1 MHSQYLLPWDMF
13 IPMGRTIRPSSPKSD
28 RPSEE
33 PRREKEEAEEDH
45 RPHPPPPP
53 ATPTTTPGDSHQPH
67 PPRSATT
74 TSLTL
79 HFRRPPVAVKISWA
93 QQRYHHRRR
102 YPTTKYGF
110 PIYSAKAV
118 RFRMQH
124 PRSPIGIGSDSGECD
139 ILRSIPC
146 HPKYNGIFFSSSF
159 ILSAYLLMSKSAL
172 FLPPK
177 NLLFVP
183 LSFSVYWSHHFI
195 AHASN
200 ASYQHRLQMG
210 GVSIVENMLTDGWSK
225 HQRSNS
231 CGIAGGHGMLEDGK
245 RRRFPQLKQSS
256 KDAESFRGKEE

>member
-146 HPKYNGIFFSSSF
+146 HPKYN
-159 ILSAYLLMSKSAL
+159 
-172 FLPPK
+172 
-177 NLLFVP
+177 
-183 LSFSVYWSHHFI
+183 VYWSHHFI

>member
-1 MHSQYLLPWDMF
+1 MVWQYHFP
-13 IPMGRTIRPSSPKSD
+13 RPFSPKSD

-102 YPTTKYGF
+102 YPTTK
-110 PIYSAKAV
+110 
-118 RFRMQH
+118 
-124 PRSPIGIGSDSGECD
+124 
-139 ILRSIPC
+139 
-146 HPKYNGIFFSSSF
+146 
-159 ILSAYLLMSKSAL
+159 
-172 FLPPK
+172 

-183 LSFSVYWSHHFI
+183 LSFSVYWSYHFI

-210 GVSIVENMLTDGWSK
+210 GVNIVENMLTDGWSK

-231 CGIAGGHGMLEDGK
+231 CGIAGGHGML
-245 RRRFPQLKQSS
+245 
-256 KDAESFRGKEE
+256 